1 MIYIPTQRV
10 IISLISTKTNPE
22 IVKQYS
28 KIPNVLVKII
38 HHHNLIQGYI
48 LNGSIRAFQY

>member
-10 IISLISTKTNPE
+10 IISLISTKTKPE

-28 KIPNVLVKII
+28 KIPNVLEIIILHQKI
-38 HHHNLIQGYI
+38 NQGYNF
-48 LNGSIRAFQY
+48 NGLITAFQY